1 MTSSLPG
8 VASLGPGGLS
18 ENPGS
23 LPASLFPI
31 CSWWLLWLPVD
42 AAPPRDL
49 THQAAPF
56 QLPPPGLS
64 QQNRLSSRK
73 QICHL
78 SIPDGTDTSTHSPFL
93 FRVFYDELLVEKL
106 TRTEQ
111 QTFLCGISESYQPPF
126 IKHLVGVWPCVRCS
140 FCIISEPFT
149 NPRR

>member
-1 MTSSLPG
+1 MCTLTTSCRCFPGLPNTNHIIIRKKRTHNGHQAFVTSSLPG

-31 CSWWLLWLPVD
+31 CSWWLLWLPMD
-42 AAPPRDL
+42 ATPPRDL
-49 THQAAPF
+49 TRQAAPF

-93 FRVFYDELLVEKL
+93 FRVFYDELLLEKL
-106 TRTEQ
+106 TRTEA
-111 QTFLCGISESYQPPF
+111 
-126 IKHLVGVWPCVRCS
+126 
-140 FCIISEPFT
+140 T
-149 NPRR
+149 NLPAWY